1 MKQLVCSRFVLALIA
16 NFLFFSSEAQHIPFT
31 GNTTPTYHE
40 CVTIFSEMDKSSD
53 YAHLTKIGVGDIGK
67 PIHLFIIN
75 KEGEFTMEHFN
86 PKKSVIF
93 INNAI
98 HPGEPDGV
106 DACIAFCKE
115 ILNPSNELHHLLDS
129 LIFCIIPMYNVDGA
143 LIRNSYSRSNQNG
156 PESYGFRG
164 NAKNLDL
171 NRDFIKADSKNARAF
186 TYAFRACEPEIFV
199 DTHVS
204 NGADYPYV
212 MTLITTQVNKLGERQ
227 GSYLRKKFEPF
238 LYEAME
244 KSGFEMCPYVNHMG
258 RTPDSGIADFI
269 ETPRFSTGYAALFQ
283 TIGFTTETHMLKPYA
298 SRVESTY
305 HFIVNLSKYTY
316 SHNSEIILL
325 KKNALSDFQKMK
337 TYPINFTIDTTKA
350 EQFNFRGYEAVIEP
364 ALIGNGERLRYDV
377 NRPYQRNIKH
387 FKTAK
392 SESNVSIP
400 EYYIIPQAWTDVI
413 DRLKWNGVLM
423 HELMKD
429 TTLVVNCK
437 MIGNLKTSNTA
448 YESHFVHSKYSIR
461 EESCAV
467 RLFEGDLIVP
477 VRQKAM
483 RYIIETLEPESN
495 DSFFKWNFF
504 DGVLQQK
511 EWFSD
516 YVFEEK
522 AAEILKENPDLKLRF
537 EKELETN
544 EELKEHWMQLYW
556 IYRNSPYFEES
567 AFRYPVF
574 TTSSRLK

>member
-1 MKQLVCSRFVLALIA
+1 MKQLVFHRFVLTLLVNFISLIS
-16 NFLFFSSEAQHIPFT
+16 FAQHIPFS

-40 CVTIFSEMDKSSD
+40 CVAIFSEIDQKYD
-53 YAHLTKIGVGDIGK
+53 YARLTKIGTGDIGK

-75 KEGEFTMEHFN
+75 KEMEFSPEHFN
-86 PKKSVIF
+86 PTKSVVF

-106 DACIAFCKE
+106 DACISFCNE
-115 ILNPSNELHHLLDS
+115 VLNPANELHYLLDS
-129 LIFCIIPMYNVDGA
+129 LIFCIIPIYNVDGA

-171 NRDFIKADSKNARAF
+171 NRDFIKADSKNAKAF
-186 TYAFRACEPEIFV
+186 TLAFRSCEPEIFI

-204 NGADYPYV
+204 NGADYPYT

-227 GSYLRKKFEPF
+227 GNYLRKQLEPF
-238 LYEAME
+238 LFDAMA

-269 ETPRFSTGYAALFQ
+269 ETPRFSTGYAALYQ
-283 TIGFTTETHMLKPYA
+283 TLGFTTETHMLKPYA
-298 SRVESTY
+298 SRVEATY

-316 SHNSEIILL
+316 DHNNEIILL
-325 KKNALSDFQKMK
+325 KKNALADFQKMK
-337 TYPINFTIDTTKA
+337 SYPINFSIDTTAIDYFDFK
-350 EQFNFRGYEAVIEP
+350 GYEAIIEP
-364 ALIGNGERLRYDV
+364 ALIGNGERLRYDK
-377 NRPYQRNIKH
+377 NQTYQKKIKH
-387 FKTAK
+387 YKTAI
-392 SESNVSIP
+392 SEKRISIQ
-400 EYYIIPQAWTDVI
+400 EYYIIPQAWTEVI
-413 DRLKWNGVLM
+413 ERLKWNGVLM

-429 TTLVVNCK
+429 TMLTVSCK

-461 EESCAV
+461 EETCNV
-467 RLFEGDLIVP
+467 RFFEGDYIVP
-477 VRQKAM
+477 IRQRAM

-522 AAEILKENPDLKLRF
+522 AAEILNENPDLRSRF

-567 AFRYPVF
+567 AFRYPVYS
-574 TTSSRLK
+574 TSVRVK